1 MPRGLMTT
9 PTSVLLRATPLPSLL
24 AWAGLAHAQGVP
36 APAVPDAAKSLAFA
50 HAQVVDAP
58 EVPDAIK
65 VQPGEKV
72 LLRARAS
79 GVQIY
84 VCGTGTDGKPDRKST
99 RLNSSHRTISYA

>member
-9 PTSVLLRATPLPSLL
+9 PTSALLRATPLPSLL

-36 APAVPDAAKSLAFA
+36 APEVPDAAKSLAFA

-72 LLRARAS
+72 LLRARAA
-79 GVQIY
+79 GVQ
-84 VCGTGTDGKPDRKST
+84 DRKST
-99 RLNSSHRTISYA
+99 RLNSSHRCISYAV